1 MRMSQIRYEIDR
13 LEDMI
18 MYLELGQEKNRDFYI
33 QVRNIRE
40 EVDKIEET
48 FSGLK
53 LEIKHLE
60 DQSL

>member
-1 MRMSQIRYEIDR
+1 MRQIRYEIDR
-13 LEDMI
+13 LEDMV
-18 MYLELGQEKNRDFYI
+18 MYLELEPDKNKDFYI

-48 FSGLK
+48 ISSLQF
-53 LEIKHLE
+53 EIEHLE